1 MIISRAVVI
10 AATIG
15 WGHAVA
21 LLVTMASG
29 GGQIGP
35 APGPAPYSRTFDGPP
50 GQAGPTLDVVIGG
63 GGVQAGPALQVPWM
77 CGQTEYCTQGHNGG
91 SHTGTSS
98 WAWDF
103 AQQDGEEIWA
113 ASAGTVT
120 HLKMDSNSGGC
131 DQAFSAQANYITIDH
146 GDGTSIVYLH
156 MQGGSSPLQVGETV
170 EVGDLV
176 ARVGETGWAC
186 GAHLHMQVMETCG
199 GYYCQ
204 SLQASFEDYG
214 DPVPDTTYA
223 GTNCPTCTAVLDGG
237 QTVIDDEDAGCLQR
251 VTTAWSSSYQG
262 HGDHHF
268 YTLATDA
275 PAADSSATW
284 VFSVNVP
291 GDYRVEV
298 FVPDADADTQNAT
311 YLVHHEAGTAEV
323 PLDQSTAKGW
333 QELGT
338 FAFVGAAGEGIEL
351 GDDTGENLD
360 ALGRRI
366 AFDAVRLTFV
376 PDAADD
382 AGSGDATGAAED
394 SGDDLDDAGG
404 TATGASTEGDSADGT
419 GAEGDGP
426 GAASA
431 DDGGGLDGTAGG
443 LPPGFGAGADD
454 DAGCACEASGPPARA
469 GFTIATVLLFG
480 LGQLRRRPRRT

>member
-1 MIISRAVVI
+1 VIISRAVVI

-35 APGPAPYSRTFDGPP
+35 APGPAPYTPTLDGPP
-50 GQAGPTLDVVIGG
+50 GKAGPTLDVVIGG

-120 HLKMDSNSGGC
+120 HIKMDSNSGGC
-131 DQAFSAQANYITIDH
+131 DQAFSAQANYVTIDH

-156 MQGGSSPLQVGETV
+156 MQGGSSPLQVGEVV

-291 GDYRVEV
+291 GDYLVEV

-311 YLVHHEAGTAEV
+311 YLVHHEAGTTEV

-338 FAFVGAAGEGIEL
+338 FAFVGAESEGIEL
-351 GDDTGENLD
+351 GDNTGENLA

-366 AFDAVRLTFV
+366 AYDAVRLTYV
-376 PDAADD
+376 PEAADTGGSDDATGGGGGSGDGTDDAADAATS
-382 AGSGDATGAAED
+382 AGAG
-394 SGDDLDDAGG
+394 DDAG
-404 TATGASTEGDSADGT
+404 ADGT
-419 GAEGDGP
+419 GSDAGGP
-426 GAASA
+426 
-431 DDGGGLDGTAGG
+431 GGGLGEGDAADGTGSG
-443 LPPGFGAGADD
+443 LPPGFGAGGEDD
-454 DAGCACEASGPPARA
+454 GGCACAAGSPARERGLA
-469 GFTIATVLLFG
+469 IATGLLLG
-480 LGQLRRRPRRT
+480 LGRRRRR